1 MDIAAKKSLTPPHT
15 VLVVSDNTVRE
26 CKNQFF
32 LLYMTNLVA
41 KHKLRVCALLN
52 LRKAHSHSGI
62 DQLWGILSRRI
73 SACDRLYSPQSIIE
87 KIVDELHRPA
97 LRSWIG
103 LSSEIHCQ
111 KLDSVRAWKGHFA
124 STEQVGL
131 SGGLLDDDTANHFFL
146 MLLRRGS
153 DSALGVLGISTF
165 PKKFHSNSI
174 RGNQGSLPP
183 LCSPTKSKIVRFFP
197 MFLY

>member
-15 VLVVSDNTVRE
+15 VLVVSDNTVRQ
-26 CKNQFF
+26 CKNQYF
-32 LLYMTNLVA
+32 LLYMANLVA

-103 LSSEIHCQ
+103 LASEIHCQ
-111 KLDSVRAWKGHFA
+111 KLDSVRAWKGHFS

-146 MLLRRGS
+146 MMLRRGS
-153 DSALGVLGISTF
+153 ALG
-165 PKKFHSNSI
+165 KA
-174 RGNQGSLPP
+174 RGFGYEYLPP
-183 LCSPTKSKIVRFFP
+183 EVL
-197 MFLY
+197 

>member
-26 CKNQFF
+26 CKNQYF
-32 LLYMTNLVA
+32 LLYMANLVA

-103 LSSEIHCQ
+103 LASEIHCQ
-111 KLDSVRAWKGHFA
+111 KLDSVRAWKGHFS

-131 SGGLLDDDTANHFFL
+131 SGGLLDDDTANHFF
-146 MLLRRGS
+146 
-153 DSALGVLGISTF
+153 
-165 PKKFHSNSI
+165 
-174 RGNQGSLPP
+174 
-183 LCSPTKSKIVRFFP
+183 
-197 MFLY
+197 